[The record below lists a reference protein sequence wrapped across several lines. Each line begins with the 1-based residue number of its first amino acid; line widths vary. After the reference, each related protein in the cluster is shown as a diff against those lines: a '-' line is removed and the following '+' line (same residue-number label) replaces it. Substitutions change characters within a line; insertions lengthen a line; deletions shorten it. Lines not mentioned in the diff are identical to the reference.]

1 MPARFE
7 ADQDS
12 VFTVAFSISINQ
24 KKMKRIEKE
33 YMTMKTKEAEDEM
46 EIRVKFMHNRI
57 IIINL
62 NDFSA

>member
-46 EIRVKFMHNRI
+46 EIRVKFMHKRNI
-57 IIINL
+57 IIHL